1 MKSDE
6 APAPEAVQKQKL
18 EFALQLA
25 RTVALDFNNAL
36 TSILGHTSLLLGKT
50 DDSHPWRSHLIEIEK
65 AAARAAEIASDLAT
79 FSRQDKTT
87 TTTVGSSGNLNL
99 LLQRLVSSFQRSG
112 SEPRVTWELKLEP
125 KLFTARF
132 DEAKLQQ
139 ALGKVVE
146 NAVEAL
152 NNSGRISIYS
162 RNLDLAQAT
171 HDGNVELAPGAYV
184 CVEVDDT
191 GRGIAPDVLPRI
203 FEPFFTTKRG
213 TNHRGVGLA
222 LVYGIVSN
230 HGGWVSVSSQP
241 GSGTAVRIYL
251 PAEKRVVLH
260 NGTMP
265 PELSGKET
273 VLLVDDEPQLL
284 TMGDTILSGYGYKVL
299 TAPSGQNAVEILSRQ
314 EPPVD
319 LVITDMVMPGMSGRE
334 LLDILQRDWPKVRV
348 LCISGYSWPSG
359 QPVPHL
365 YLPTPFTAQDFL
377 AHVRQA
383 LSSPPPTPTT

>member
-1 MKSDE
+1 MKSEE

-79 FSRQDKTT
+79 FSRQEKTT
-87 TTTVGSSGNLNL
+87 TTIGTSGNLNL
-99 LLQRLVSSFQRSG
+99 LLQRLVSSFQRGG

-125 KLFTARF
+125 KLFAARF

-146 NAVEAL
+146 NAIEAL

-171 HDGNVELAPGAYV
+171 NDGTVDLAPGAYV

-191 GRGIAPDVLPRI
+191 GRGIAPEVLPRI

-213 TNHRGVGLA
+213 TTHRGVGLA

-230 HGGWVSVSSQP
+230 HGGCVSVSSQP

-251 PAEKRVVLH
+251 PAEKRVVAQ

-299 TAPSGQNAVEILSRQ
+299 TASSGENAVEILSRPQ
-314 EPPVD
+314 TTVD

-334 LLDILQRDWPKVRV
+334 LLDVLQRDWPKVRV

-359 QPVPHL
+359 QPVSHL
-365 YLPTPFTAQDFL
+365 YLQKPFTAQDFL

-383 LSSPPPTPTT
+383 LSSPPLTPAT